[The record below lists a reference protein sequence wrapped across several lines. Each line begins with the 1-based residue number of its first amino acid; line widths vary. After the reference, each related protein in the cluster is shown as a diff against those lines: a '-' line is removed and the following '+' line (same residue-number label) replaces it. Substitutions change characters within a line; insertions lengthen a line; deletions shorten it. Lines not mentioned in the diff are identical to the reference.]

1 MKKAFTT
8 PVLRTEPTLME
19 LTLGGACPISQ
30 TCDQ

>member
-19 LTLGGACPISQ
+19 LTLGTGCPVSQ
-30 TCDQ
+30 QCAQ